1 MSGVQARFHQVWP
14 GFTLDVAL
22 DLPGRGV
29 TALLGPSG
37 CGKTTTLRALAGLL
51 QPRGGHVQVNGQ
63 VWQDGALFVPPHRRA
78 TGYVFQDANLF
89 AHLSVRGNVEFGLKR
104 VPVAQR
110 RFALA
115 QAVDLL
121 GIAPLMDRSTA
132 ALSGGERQRVAMAR
146 ALATSPRLLLLD
158 EPLAA
163 LDAQRKAEVL
173 PWLDRLHREL
183 DIPVIYVSHALE
195 EVQRLADQ
203 LVQME
208 TGRVVQSGPASVL
221 LPKGMPSLGGD
232 RHGAVINAT
241 VHSHDA
247 ARGLTTWLL
256 NGSPVQLPDTTA
268 RRAGDVVSLQVQI
281 SNPA

>member
-1 MSGVQARFHQVWP
+1 MNGVQARFQQAWP
-14 GFTLDVAL
+14 GFALDVAL

-29 TALLGPSG
+29 TALFGPSG

-51 QPRGGHVQVNGQ
+51 HASGGHLQVNGE
-63 VWQDGALFVPPHRRA
+63 VWQDGAQFVPPHRRA

-121 GIAPLMDRSTA
+121 GIAPLMDRSTT

-183 DIPVIYVSHALE
+183 DIPVIYVSHALD
-195 EVQRLADQ
+195 EVRLLADH
-203 LVQME
+203 LVLMDA
-208 TGRVVQSGPASVL
+208 GRVVQSGPAADVL
-221 LPKGMPSLGGD
+221 VQLSPALGHDHSGT
-232 RHGAVINAT
+232 VITAT

-247 ARGLTTWLL
+247 LLGLTTLVL
-256 NGSPVQLPDTTA
+256 NGVAIQLPDATA
-268 RRAGDVVSLQVQI
+268 RRAGETVSLRVQI
-281 SNPA
+281 SNAG

>member
-1 MSGVQARFHQVWP
+1 MSGVQARFQQAWP

-29 TALLGPSG
+29 TALFGPSG

-51 QPRGGHVQVNGQ
+51 QAPGGHVQVNGQ

-121 GIAPLMDRSTA
+121 GIGPLMDRSTA

-146 ALATSPRLLLLD
+146 ALATSPQLLLLD

-163 LDAQRKAEVL
+163 LDAQRKADVL

-183 DIPVIYVSHALE
+183 DIPVIYVSHALD
-195 EVQRLADQ
+195 EVRRLADH
-203 LVQME
+203 LVLMDA
-208 TGRVVQSGPASVL
+208 GRVVRSGPAADL
-221 LPKGMPSLGGD
+221 LRQLRPADGTDNNSALI
-232 RHGAVINAT
+232 AAT

-247 ARGLTTWLL
+247 ALNLTTLL
-256 NGSPVQLPDTTA
+256 VNGALVQLPDA
-268 RRAGDVVSLQVQI
+268 IPRNAGEVVSLQVQI
-281 SNPA
+281 SNAA

>member
-1 MSGVQARFHQVWP
+1 MSGVQARFQQAWP

-29 TALLGPSG
+29 TALFGPSG

-51 QPRGGHVQVNGQ
+51 QAPGGHVQVNGQ
-63 VWQDGALFVPPHRRA
+63 VWQDRAQFVPPHRRA

-121 GIAPLMDRSTA
+121 GIGPLMDRNTA

-146 ALATSPRLLLLD
+146 ALATSPQLLLLD

-163 LDAQRKAEVL
+163 LDAQRKADVL
-173 PWLDRLHREL
+173 PWLERLHREL
-183 DIPVIYVSHALE
+183 DIPVIYVSHALD
-195 EVQRLADQ
+195 EVRRLADH
-203 LVQME
+203 LVLMDA
-208 TGRVVQSGPASVL
+208 GRVVRSGPAADL
-221 LPKGMPSLGGD
+221 LGQLRLADGTDNNSALI
-232 RHGAVINAT
+232 AAT

-247 ARGLTTWLL
+247 ALNLTTLL
-256 NGSPVQLPDTTA
+256 VNGALVQLPDATP
-268 RRAGDVVSLQVQI
+268 RRAGDVVSLEVQI
-281 SNPA
+281 SNAA

>member
-1 MSGVQARFHQVWP
+1 MSGVQARFALAWP

-22 DLPGRGV
+22 DLPARGV
-29 TALLGPSG
+29 TALFGPSG
-37 CGKTTTLRALAGLL
+37 CGKTTTLRVLAGLL
-51 QPRGGHVQVNGQ
+51 RAPGGQVCVNGQ
-63 VWQDGALFVPPHRRA
+63 VWQDARQFVAPHQRA

-89 AHLSVRGNVEFGLKR
+89 AHLDVRGNVEFGLKR
-104 VPVAQR
+104 VPATQR
-110 RFALA
+110 RLALA

-183 DIPVIYVSHALE
+183 DIPVIYVSHALD
-195 EVQRLADQ
+195 EVQQLADH
-203 LVQME
+203 LVLMDA
-208 TGRVVQSGPASVL
+208 GRVLQSGPAADVMARLS
-221 LPKGMPSLGGD
+221 PPTAGG
-232 RHGAVINAT
+232 NAT
-241 VHSHDA
+241 WVTATVDSHDA
-247 ARGLTTWLL
+247 SRGTTTLML
-256 NGSPVQLPDTTA
+256 HGVPLQLPDTTV
-268 RRAGDVVSLQVQI
+268 RRAGDRVRLRVQLGD
-281 SNPA
+281 

>member
-1 MSGVQARFHQVWP
+1 MSGVQARFQQAWP
-14 GFTLDVAL
+14 GFTLDVSL

-29 TALLGPSG
+29 TALFGPSG

-51 QPRGGHVQVNGQ
+51 HAPGGHVQVNGQ
-63 VWQDGALFVPPHRRA
+63 VWQDGALFVPPHQRA

-121 GIAPLMDRSTA
+121 GIGPLMDRSTA

-146 ALATSPRLLLLD
+146 ALATSPQLLLLD

-163 LDAQRKAEVL
+163 LDAQRKANVL

-183 DIPVIYVSHALE
+183 DIPVIYVSHALD
-195 EVQRLADQ
+195 EVRRLADH
-203 LVQME
+203 LVLMDA
-208 TGRVVQSGPASVL
+208 GRVVRSGPAADL
-221 LPKGMPSLGGD
+221 LGQLRLADGTD
-232 RHGAVINAT
+232 NNCALIAAT
-241 VHSHDA
+241 VHTHDA
-247 ARGLTTWLL
+247 ALSLTTLLL
-256 NGSPVQLPDTTA
+256 NGALVQLPDSTP
-268 RRAGDVVSLQVQI
+268 RNAGEVVSLQVQI
-281 SNPA
+281 SNAA

>member
-1 MSGVQARFHQVWP
+1 MSGVQARLQQGWP
-14 GFTLDVAL
+14 GFTLDVTL

-29 TALLGPSG
+29 TALFGPSG
-37 CGKTTTLRALAGLL
+37 CGKTTTLRAMAGLL
-51 QPRGGHVQVNGQ
+51 HASGGHLQVNGE

-104 VPVAQR
+104 VPAAQR
-110 RFALA
+110 RLALA

-163 LDAQRKAEVL
+163 LDAQRKADVL
-173 PWLDRLHREL
+173 PWLERLHREL
-183 DIPVIYVSHALE
+183 DIPVIYVSHALD
-195 EVQRLADQ
+195 EVQRLADHVV
-203 LVQME
+203 LMDA
-208 TGRVVQSGPASVL
+208 GRVVQSGPAADVMARL
-221 LPKGMPSLGGD
+221 APP
-232 RHGAVINAT
+232 GATGEATWVTAT
-241 VHSHDA
+241 VQSHDA
-247 ARGLTTWLL
+247 RRGISTLVLDGMAL
-256 NGSPVQLPDTTA
+256 QVPDTTA
-268 RRAGDVVSLQVQI
+268 RRAGEVVRLRVQLGD
-281 SNPA
+281 

>member
-1 MSGVQARFHQVWP
+1 MSGVQARFRQGWP

-29 TALLGPSG
+29 TALFGPSG

-51 QPRGGHVQVNGQ
+51 QAPGGHLQVNGE
-63 VWQDGALFVPPHRRA
+63 VWQDGTHFVPPHRRA

-121 GIAPLMDRSTA
+121 GIGPLMDRNTA

-146 ALATSPRLLLLD
+146 ALATSPQLLLLD

-163 LDAQRKAEVL
+163 LDAQRKADVL
-173 PWLDRLHREL
+173 PWLERLHREL
-183 DIPVIYVSHALE
+183 DIPVIYVSHALD
-195 EVQRLADQ
+195 EVRRLADH
-203 LVQME
+203 LVLMDA
-208 TGRVVQSGPASVL
+208 GRVVRSGPAADL
-221 LPKGMPSLGGD
+221 LGQLRLADGTDNNSALI
-232 RHGAVINAT
+232 AAT

-247 ARGLTTWLL
+247 ALNLTTLL
-256 NGSPVQLPDTTA
+256 VNGALVQLPDATP
-268 RRAGDVVSLQVQI
+268 RRAGDVVSLEVQI
-281 SNPA
+281 SNAA

>member
-1 MSGVQARFHQVWP
+1 MSGVQARFALAWP

-22 DLPGRGV
+22 DLPARGV
-29 TALLGPSG
+29 TALFGPSG
-37 CGKTTTLRALAGLL
+37 CGKTTTLRVLAGLL
-51 QPRGGHVQVNGQ
+51 RAPGGQVCVNGQ
-63 VWQDGALFVPPHRRA
+63 VWQDARQFVAPHQRA

-89 AHLSVRGNVEFGLKR
+89 AHLDVRGNVEFGLKR
-104 VPVAQR
+104 VPAAQR
-110 RFALA
+110 RLALA

-183 DIPVIYVSHALE
+183 DIPVIYVSHALD
-195 EVQRLADQ
+195 EVQQLADH
-203 LVQME
+203 LVLMDA
-208 TGRVVQSGPASVL
+208 GRVLQSGPAADVMARLS
-221 LPKGMPSLGGD
+221 PPAAGG
-232 RHGAVINAT
+232 NAT
-241 VHSHDA
+241 WVAATVDSHDA
-247 ARGLTTWLL
+247 SRGTTTLML
-256 NGSPVQLPDTTA
+256 HGVPLQLPDTTA
-268 RRAGDVVSLQVQI
+268 RKAGDRVRLRVQLGD
-281 SNPA
+281 